1 MKQRSCRIFIKKDH
15 STLSMKTSMSVFK
28 NRIKGAQ
35 KRCYH
40 SNIWVLY
47 VEKDT
52 SWEQDSSHARGEK
65 RLDLGYSMKGKV
77 TRCVDGMGME
87 YEVI

>member
-1 MKQRSCRIFIKKDH
+1 M
-15 STLSMKTSMSVFK
+15 LSLKYLG
-28 NRIKGAQ
+28 I
-35 KRCYH
+35 
-40 SNIWVLY
+40 Y
-47 VEKDT
+47 VGKDT